1 MINRSELLEI
11 IISNLGLR
19 ELSTEKQGVVVHRLA
34 ANIASRINIAI
45 LECLSESQHQE
56 LLRLAEEA
64 SEREVSTFLHHKIS
78 DLDQLMKKIAAEV
91 VTEFKTLS
99 RQ

>member
-11 IISNLGLR
+11 IITHLGLR
-19 ELSTEKQGVVVHRLA
+19 ELATDKQGVVVHRLEK
-34 ANIASRINIAI
+34 NVASRINIAI
-45 LECLSESQHQE
+45 LERLNEHPHQE

-64 SEREVSTFLHHKIS
+64 SEQEVSNFLHAKIP
-78 DLDQLMKKIAAEV
+78 DLNQLMKKVATGV
-91 VTEFKTLS
+91 VEEFKTLS